1 MRRCISFRDMREY
14 QDEQDEMQQMLD
26 ESDSEE
32 ERNWISEPNSP
43 RSKEALFNPQFNKR
57 VNELSKAY

>member
-1 MRRCISFRDMREY
+1 MREY